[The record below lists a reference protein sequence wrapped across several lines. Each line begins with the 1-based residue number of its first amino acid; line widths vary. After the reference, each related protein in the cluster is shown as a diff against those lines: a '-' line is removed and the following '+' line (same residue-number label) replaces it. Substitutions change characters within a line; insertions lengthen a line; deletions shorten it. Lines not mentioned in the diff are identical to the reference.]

1 MCLCGFH
8 DFLDNFYFWDLQF
21 LDVYGVYLIYMDGD
35 LRILVCREV
44 DYLFFLG
51 VLRCVEKRFYGNI
64 KIFLS
69 FDFFFSCMR

>member
-1 MCLCGFH
+1 MCLYGFH

-21 LDVYGVYLIYMDGD
+21 LVVYLIYMDGD

-51 VLRCVEKRFYGNI
+51 VL
-64 KIFLS
+64 
-69 FDFFFSCMR
+69 